1 MSTLPSLFCPPHYLL
16 SEAWQNIVRHG
27 KTVTDLSHSRGS
39 FVCWLKP
46 SKVTLCRTP
55 DRAVFVVITLA
66 QLMAEHG
73 MTMQTKAFTFLRLSV
88 KADCWSWSSHSINRE
103 LKPWVSSDTDE
114 GLIQVPF
121 LVVETMLG
129 SKLPLCLLK
138 TYLAIYLYIYLFINQ
153 SYIYTMWSWQVRV
166 SCAAQQVLSQC
177 FIIFVLIKMD
187 KPCGV

>member
-1 MSTLPSLFCPPHYLL
+1 M
-16 SEAWQNIVRHG
+16 
-27 KTVTDLSHSRGS
+27 
-39 FVCWLKP
+39 
-46 SKVTLCRTP
+46 
-55 DRAVFVVITLA
+55 FVVITLA

-138 TYLAIYLYIYLFINQ
+138 TYLAIYLYIYLSINHIFTQ
-153 SYIYTMWSWQVRV
+153 CGADKLEFHVLHSKSYLNASSYS
-166 SCAAQQVLSQC
+166 S
-177 FIIFVLIKMD
+177 
-187 KPCGV
+187 